1 VSETPPGDPGQ
12 ANLLTRVRTWSAQA
26 APWISL
32 GTGAAGAAW
41 MERRPERAGLI
52 VVAALGAWGALLG
65 FVVIS
70 RFAEEKR
77 HAALHAVRLG
87 SLYTV
92 QGAVQL
98 CLFFTAPFFLRAFAF
113 TLGHVAFLFAFAAAV
128 AVSVWDPW
136 FERALRSRL
145 TGVLLLGF
153 TAFTTLACLL
163 PMLGLPNWL
172 GLVIAG
178 FAVLVGG
185 PVLVFRQGILP
196 ARLGLAGFAVV
207 VPLFLFFSP
216 ELVPPA
222 PLRLA
227 DAAIG
232 TRLNGRELADGA
244 RELPADVNQLVCWTA
259 ISAPRGLNDEL
270 LHVWRHDGVVTDE
283 IALEIRGGR
292 DEGFR
297 TWSRKRALG
306 ADPSGR
312 WTCTVV
318 TGAGQRLGRAKTR
331 VLEPEPDASGPRP
344 DAAE

>member
-1 VSETPPGDPGQ
+1 MSDTPPGDPTQ
-12 ANLLTRVRTWSAQA
+12 SNLLARVRTWSAQA

-32 GTGAAGAAW
+32 ATGVGGAAW
-41 MERRPERAGLI
+41 MERSPERAGLI
-52 VVAALGAWGALLG
+52 VAAALGAWLALLA

-98 CLFFTAPFFLRAFAF
+98 CLFFTAPFFLRAFTF
-113 TLGHVAFLFAFAAAV
+113 TLGHVAFLLAFATAV

-136 FERALRSRL
+136 FERALRSRFL
-145 TGVLLLGF
+145 GVLLLGF

-163 PMLGLPNWL
+163 PMLGLPNWV

-178 FAVLVGG
+178 LAVLVGG

-196 ARLGLAGFAVV
+196 ARLGVAGFALV

-227 DAAIG
+227 DAALG
-232 TRLNGRELADGA
+232 TALDGRELADGA
-244 RELPADVNQLVCWTA
+244 PELPADVTQLVCWTA
-259 ISAPRGLNDEL
+259 ISAPRGLHDEL
-270 LHVWRHDGVVTDE
+270 FHVWRHDGVVTDE

-292 DEGFR
+292 EEGFR

-306 ADPSGR
+306 ADPVGK

-318 TGAGQRLGRAKTR
+318 TGAGQPLGRARTR
-331 VLEPEPDASGPRP
+331 LVEPVADGPGPRVGP
-344 DAAE
+344 PQ